1 MNWRVTGLD
10 ITEASSEKHG
20 IDGFSC
26 VADFFII
33 FFGTWTLIHQ
43 ISYFAGLT
51 FEECWKISIF
61 LAPLVA
67 IIFQVRSVG
76 KKWLPLRLKND
87 YPIILAIPIGIL
99 LSITLHRP
107 DADDQVYLAH
117 SLLALDFASE
127 RMNSMPGINTGY
139 VLTSYD
145 FIRAAF
151 SYYTG
156 TPILYS
162 FYAVFPAIIAV
173 ILVIFQW
180 RTIKLLPIKNVA
192 FAMIVFFII
201 MLAWGD
207 IHRSPA
213 NLGFVK
219 LFQGKGALVWVAIPA
234 MIFYWLQYEI
244 YRNLSSLV
252 LLFFSSIC
260 AIGFSPTGIPV
271 DFLMIVLFSLI
282 HLYMGRHEKHFK
294 LLIIISISIIALLVL
309 AGILITNYFGYQNNG
324 IHSSVGVR
332 QLTKF
337 NDYLINWEMMH
348 FVLGNSNRFW
358 LVLFAVIASP
368 FVLPKTKSAK
378 YFCAYILGCIA
389 IALFPFSSALL
400 GLFSTGSF
408 AWRWLFI
415 TPFVLCI
422 MIFLDSILCIAIFN
436 WSKRGLVMIYLAA
449 FALSGP
455 LIISEANYTKL
466 SLSLHQLADEK
477 QIQLTPFPYGGNITR
492 LEGSRILSL
501 KDGRPL

>member
-1 MNWRVTGLD
+1 MNCCVTGLNT
-10 ITEASSEKHG
+10 IGASREKYG

-26 VADFFII
+26 LADFFII
-33 FFGTWTLIHQ
+33 FFGAWTLIHQ
-43 ISYFAGLT
+43 VSYFASLT

-61 LAPLVA
+61 LAPVVA

-76 KKWLPLRLKND
+76 KNWLPMRLKND
-87 YPIILAIPIGIL
+87 YPLLLAIPIGIL

-117 SLLALDFASE
+117 SILALDFASE
-127 RMNSMPGINTGY
+127 KMNTMPGINTGY
-139 VLTSYD
+139 ALTSYD

-162 FYAVFPAIIAV
+162 FYAVFPAIIAA

-192 FAMIVFFII
+192 FALIVFFII
-201 MLAWGD
+201 MLTWGD

-234 MIFYWLQYEI
+234 MIFYWIQYEI
-244 YRNLSSLV
+244 YRNISSLA
-252 LLFFSSIC
+252 LLFFSSLC

-271 DFLMIVLFSLI
+271 DFLMIVLFTLI
-282 HLYMGRHEKHFK
+282 HLYMGKHEKHFK

-337 NDYLINWEMMH
+337 NDYLINWEMLH

-358 LVLFAVIASP
+358 LVLVAVIASP
-368 FVLPKTKSAK
+368 FVLLKTKSAK
-378 YFCAYILGCIA
+378 YFRAYVLGCIA

-400 GLFSTGSF
+400 GLLSTGSF

-415 TPFVLCI
+415 TPFILCI
-422 MIFLDSILCIAIFN
+422 MIFLDSILYLAISK
-436 WSKRGLVMIYLAA
+436 WPKRGLVAIYLAT
-449 FALSGP
+449 FTLSGP
-455 LIISEANYTKL
+455 LIISEANHTKL
-466 SLSLHQLADEK
+466 SLSFHQLADEK